1 MPNPA
6 TTLTL
11 TLATVVLATG
21 LHAQE
26 LSPRA
31 YWPAPKGTQ
40 VLTVGAIM
48 TRGDTVPDP
57 SLPIT
62 GLDSSINT
70 VAVGYLR
77 TVSLW
82 GRSANIV
89 VEAPFSD
96 GETIAEHPELGRIER
111 NYKGLGDIAATL
123 SVNLLGAPSMTRE
136 DFAELRRAPRPILGA
151 SLKVVA
157 PTGDYDSDRIINVGA
172 NRWAA
177 KAELGYIQ
185 VLSPK
190 WLLELEAGAWLFGD
204 NDEFLGRTRSA
215 DPLYTVETHLVRRF
229 RPGFWLSLDANY
241 YHGGRSTLGG
251 RRLNDLQR
259 DSKLGVTVVYPFAG
273 KQALKFS
280 YASGSVNDSKENFDI
295 YALSYQVLL

>member
-1 MPNPA
+1 MPKPA

-11 TLATVVLATG
+11 SLAAVVLATG
-21 LHAQE
+21 IRAQE

-31 YWPAPKGTQ
+31 YWPAPRGTQ
-40 VLTVGAIM
+40 VLTVGAIV

-57 SLPIT
+57 SLPIS
-62 GLDSSINT
+62 GLDSSIDT

-77 TVSLW
+77 TLNLW

-89 VEAPFSD
+89 LEAPFSD
-96 GETIAEHPELGRIER
+96 GETVAEHPEGGSLGLD
-111 NYKGLGDIAATL
+111 YSGLGDISATL
-123 SVNLLGAPSMTRE
+123 SVNLLGAPSMNRE
-136 DFAELRRAPRPILGA
+136 EFTELRRAPRPILGA

-157 PTGDYDSDRIINVGA
+157 PTGEYDSERLINVGA

-190 WLLELEAGAWLFGD
+190 WLLELEVGAWVFGD
-204 NDEFLGRTRSA
+204 NDDFLGRTRSA

-241 YHGGRSTLGG
+241 YHGGRGSLDG

-259 DSKLGVTVVYPFAG
+259 DSKFGATLVYPVAD
-273 KQALKFS
+273 KQAVKLS
-280 YASGSVNDSKENFDI
+280 YASGSVNDSNEEFDI
-295 YALSYQVLL
+295 YTLSYQLLF